1 MLCYALARQPS
12 KVKDLIPTVFPRLER
27 ARSNWLQEV
36 LYSRAHCDRGRVVLN
51 SNPPLSVN
59 SVVVF
64 PSNLT
69 PRAPQHNIQFT
80 SPQTLLHFT
89 SFFAALAAHVH
100 KSTNSYS
107 NVYNVLKWS
116 IKKKLWDR
124 RPQTQRHPTK
134 VGGSPKGGLCPS
146 KNRNTRSYL
155 WDPASPGSVI
165 FLTH

>member
-1 MLCYALARQPS
+1 MEERRKKESQDFQMRLLVLLQTPNIQPPS
-12 KVKDLIPTVFPRLER
+12 PEHTQICKPKAFHVICTDYIQTPLMMITYTVFPRLER
-27 ARSNWLQEV
+27 ARSDWLQEV

-89 SFFAALAAHVH
+89 SFFAALAARVH
-100 KSTNSYS
+100 KSTNS
-107 NVYNVLKWS
+107 
-116 IKKKLWDR
+116 
-124 RPQTQRHPTK
+124 
-134 VGGSPKGGLCPS
+134 
-146 KNRNTRSYL
+146 
-155 WDPASPGSVI
+155 
-165 FLTH
+165 